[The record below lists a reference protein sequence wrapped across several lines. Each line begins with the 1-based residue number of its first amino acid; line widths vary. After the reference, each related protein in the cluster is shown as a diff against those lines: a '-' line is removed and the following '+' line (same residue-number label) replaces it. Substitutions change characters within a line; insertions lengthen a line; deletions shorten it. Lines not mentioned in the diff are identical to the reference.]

1 MFHHALAEGTE
12 VDLVLTDLVMPGMG
26 GRALGEALGALAPG
40 LPVLYCSGYTGDEVV
55 RRGLIAEGAE
65 FMSKP
70 FAPGELLQRVRAL
83 LDRVPRVS

>member
-1 MFHHALAEGTE
+1 

-40 LPVLYCSGYTGDEVV
+40 LPILYCSGYTGDEVS

-65 FMSKP
+65 FMPKP
-70 FAPGELLQRVRAL
+70 FAPAELLRRVRGL
-83 LDRVPRVS
+83 LDRVET